1 MGIETRIPEGAGE
14 RLVAGLLRALLR
26 VALKPVLSPRVP
38 LTWQRRWLEAM
49 ARLTLPPRG
58 VRFEPGTLA
67 GVAGEWV
74 LPAQPDTSEGT
85 WLYLHGGAYCVGSP
99 RTHRAITGT
108 LARRSG
114 RPVFVPDYRLAPE
127 HPLPAALEDALAC
140 ARAITGPF
148 LIAGD
153 SAGGGLAL
161 ATALALRD
169 AGGRSPAGLML
180 LSPWADMAIPE
191 EAPSPPGEAMLGAGW
206 GRACGEH
213 YRAGTPVADPRCS
226 PLKADLR
233 GLPPVLIQVGT
244 DELLHADALHLHDAL
259 QAATVPVHCEVS
271 QGRWHVFQLH
281 AGVLPSATAALQR
294 GADFARAAWA
304 GTPPFEAPPPGPQRH
319 QVLILGAGMSGLC
332 MAIRLKRAGV
342 HDFVMLEQSAGL
354 GGTWWDNR
362 YPGAHVDVP
371 APLYSFS
378 FQPFDRWRR
387 RFAAAAEIQAYMQ
400 FCARRFGIA
409 PHLRLGEA
417 VTAADWD
424 EAAGLWRLR
433 TGRGRTL
440 EAPFFVCSTGPLNQA
455 RWPDIPGLDD
465 FAGPRLHSARW
476 DGSVPLAGRRVG
488 VIGTGSTASQLVPPI
503 AEAAAHLSVF
513 QRTANWVL
521 PRLDR
526 RYTDLDRRLMRVPG
540 VARLVRGFWYAV
552 TEWGRRGF
560 DEGTLARRS
569 MLRLAEVNRRPVRD
583 PVLRARLQPPYPLG
597 CKRIIYS
604 NDFYPALARP
614 NVALVTEGIARIVP
628 GGVVTADGTEHPL
641 DLLVCATGFDTTH
654 LLASLAVRGRGARL
668 LAEAWAQGPEAYR
681 GVTVAGFPNLF
692 LMLGP
697 NTGTGHTSTLLYI
710 EPQVDFA
717 IAAMARTT
725 AAGGRAFEVREEV
738 FRAHNQALQARLQ
751 GSVWS
756 LCRSWYRTDSGRIT
770 ALWPGFT
777 GEYVRGLRQPAW
789 DDYRLG

>member
-1 MGIETRIPEGAGE
+1 MIVTHRPSGAGE
-14 RLVAGLLRALLR
+14 AAVAMLLRTLLRGLL
-26 VALKPVLSPRVP
+26 KPAFSPHVP
-38 LTWQRRWLEAM
+38 IAFQRRWLEGL

-58 VRFEPGTLA
+58 VRFEPATLG

-74 LPAQPDTSEGT
+74 LPAMPAPGDGH

-127 HPLPAALEDALAC
+127 FPLPAALDDALAC
-140 ARAITGPF
+140 CRALTGPV

-161 ATALALRD
+161 ATALALRA
-169 AGGRSPAGLML
+169 AGEALPAGLVL
-180 LSPWADMAIPE
+180 LSPWADLAIPD
-191 EAPSPPGEAMLGAGW
+191 EAPAPPGEAMLSAAW
-206 GRACGEH
+206 GRACGDH
-213 YRAGTPVADPRCS
+213 YRGAVPADDPRCS
-226 PLKADLR
+226 PLNADLR

-244 DELLHADALHLHDAL
+244 DELLHADALHLHDRL
-259 QAATVPVHCEVS
+259 QAAGVPVRCEVA
-271 QGRWHVFQLH
+271 QRRWHVFQLH
-281 AGVLPSATAALQR
+281 AGLLPGATAALQR
-294 GADFARAAWA
+294 AASFGAARLAGEPAAPDVMA
-304 GTPPFEAPPPGPQRH
+304 PQRH

-332 MAIRLKRAGV
+332 TAIRLQRAGM
-342 HDFVMLEQSAGL
+342 HDFVLLEKSDGL

-378 FQPFDRWRR
+378 FEPFARWRR

-400 FCARRFGIA
+400 HCARRYGVT
-409 PHLRLGEA
+409 PHLRLGEG
-417 VTAADWD
+417 VTDAEWDDAD
-424 EAAGLWRLR
+424 GLWRLR
-433 TGRGRTL
+433 TTRGRTL
-440 EAPFFVCSTGPLNQA
+440 EAPFFVCSTGPLSQA
-455 RWPDIPGLDD
+455 RWPDIPGLAD
-465 FAGPRLHSARW
+465 FAGTLLHSARW
-476 DGSVPLAGRRVG
+476 DDTVPLAGRRVG

-503 AEAAAHLSVF
+503 AEAAAQLTVF

-526 RYTDLDRRLMRVPG
+526 RYTDLDRALMRLPP
-540 VARLVRGFWYAV
+540 VAKVVRGFWYAV

-569 MLRLAEVNRRPVRD
+569 MLRMARANQRPIRD
-583 PVLRARLQPPYPLG
+583 PALRAKLQPPYPLG

-604 NDFYPALARP
+604 SDFYPALARP
-614 NVALVTEGIARIVP
+614 NVALATEPIVRATP
-628 GGVVTADGTEHPL
+628 QGLVTADGTEVPL
-641 DLLVCATGFDTTH
+641 DVLVCATGFDTTH
-654 LLASLAVRGRGARL
+654 LLASLGVRGPGGRL

-681 GVTVAGFPNLF
+681 GITVAGFPNLF

-717 IAAMARTT
+717 IAAMQRVLQAGAR
-725 AAGGRAFEVREEV
+725 AIEVRGEI

-756 LCRSWYRTDSGRIT
+756 LCRSWYRADNGRIT

-777 GEYVRGLRQPAW
+777 AEYVRGLADVTW
-789 DDYRLG
+789 DDYTLT